1 MNYFYKYS
9 NLPKIRNYLLLENI
23 LTVFPE
29 KSNKVRR
36 KFKHGPA
43 KVNKVFIVSRFY
55 ADNHQTPRSLRR
67 NNKDARCYNLFAST
81 ATTLLS
87 ISPGWAAIIFNTAL
101 SSREIFP
108 AYFFEDASG
117 VLPSV
122 V

>member
-29 KSNKVRR
+29 K
-36 KFKHGPA
+36 G
-43 KVNKVFIVSRFY
+43 NKVFIVSRFY
-55 ADNHQTPRSLRR
+55 ADNHQTPQRLRR